1 MRKIHNFFPPAEA
14 ASHNTLKKYRR
25 IGFQTATLTIS
36 SKVQEEFPQ
45 VRKVAI
51 YGGDMEVGLIN
62 VTESIWCVVKMIN
75 RDSIMMLQLSTK
87 CFCMWVG
94 VIYASY
100 HTKRHM

>member
-1 MRKIHNFFPPAEA
+1 
-14 ASHNTLKKYRR
+14 
-25 IGFQTATLTIS
+25 
-36 SKVQEEFPQ
+36 
-45 VRKVAI
+45 
-51 YGGDMEVGLIN
+51 MEVGLIN

-100 HTKRHM
+100 HTTRHM